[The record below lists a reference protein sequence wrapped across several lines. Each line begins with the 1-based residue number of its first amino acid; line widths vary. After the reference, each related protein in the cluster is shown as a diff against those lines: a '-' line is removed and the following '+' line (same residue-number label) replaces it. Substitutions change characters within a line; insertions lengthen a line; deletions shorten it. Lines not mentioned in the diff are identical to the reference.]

1 MIVTA
6 PEKELS
12 LPSVDISFSL
22 TKEDFADILKSAGIL
37 QSPHIAVESDGNKV
51 KLTTFNAKDDSAH
64 TNSIEVA
71 DGTGIKFKMVFLT
84 DNLKMIPGAYD
95 VEISSKGL
103 ASFKNKS
110 VDIQYWVATESK
122 ESKFGE

>member
-1 MIVTA
+1 
-6 PEKELS
+6 
-12 LPSVDISFSL
+12 
-22 TKEDFADILKSAGIL
+22 
-37 QSPHIAVESDGNKV
+37 
-51 KLTTFNAKDDSAH
+51 
-64 TNSIEVA
+64 
-71 DGTGIKFKMVFLT
+71 MVFLT